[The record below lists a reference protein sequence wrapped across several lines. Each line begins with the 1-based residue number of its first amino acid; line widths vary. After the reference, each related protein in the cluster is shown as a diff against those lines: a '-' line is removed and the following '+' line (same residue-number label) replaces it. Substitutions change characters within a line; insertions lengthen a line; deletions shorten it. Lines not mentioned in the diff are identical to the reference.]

1 MKMGNNDI
9 DKKLIKWNDI
19 FEALIVDTRILV
31 KDLLEGVNYVG
42 GSGVVMIALGLV
54 FLMYNVGQFWR
65 GDLFVAIV
73 LLCTGIDVIIGLW
86 NIFKFLQLRKRYRK
100 LYTLQTEMNS
110 R

>member
-1 MKMGNNDI
+1 MGKDDVDN
-9 DKKLIKWNDI
+9 KLLKWNDI
-19 FEALIVDTRILV
+19 FEELIVDAHMLT
-31 KDLLEGVNYVG
+31 KDLLEGINYVG

-65 GDLFVAIV
+65 GDLFIAIV
-73 LLCTGIDVIIGLW
+73 LLSTGVDVIIGLW

-100 LYTLQTEMNS
+100 LYALQTEMDS

>member
-1 MKMGNNDI
+1 MGNSDV
-9 DKKLIKWNDI
+9 DKKLLKWNNI
-19 FEALIVDTRILV
+19 FEEMIVDARVLT

-65 GDLFVAIV
+65 GDLFTASV

-86 NIFKFLQLRKRYRK
+86 NILKFLQLRKKYRK
-100 LYTLQTEMNS
+100 LYSLQTEMDS
-110 R
+110 S